1 MNNYF
6 LERNN
11 KNILKLM
18 KIAKNLPDYCQDFFI
33 GIENNTTP
41 LTRVNYAKDLHIFF
55 IYLKEY
61 KFFKNNT
68 LDITLND
75 LNSLKAR
82 DIEQYLNYLT
92 YYELNGQTRTN
103 NEKGKSRKLAT
114 LRSFFKYLYNRDKL
128 SENVVSKID
137 TPKLHSKEII
147 RLETDEVV
155 KILDEAENQSK
166 LTKKQQSLKGKTSIR
181 DFAILSLLLGTG
193 IRVSEC
199 VGLNVNDVDLDN
211 YAFRIT
217 RKGGNQVVLYF
228 SEEVATALTEWL
240 EKRNLLLDGKE
251 EPALFISLQ
260 KKRICV
266 RAVENIVKKYAQIAA
281 PLKKISPH
289 KLRSTY
295 GTNLY
300 RETQDIYVVA
310 EVLGHK
316 DVNTT
321 KRHYAAISEDIKRKA
336 ADKVKLR

>member
-1 MNNYF
+1 MNSYF
-6 LERNN
+6 YERNN
-11 KNILKLM
+11 IQILKLENILK
-18 KIAKNLPDYCQDFFI
+18 KLPEYCRDYFI
-33 GIENNTTP
+33 GIEYNTTP
-41 LTRVNYAKDLHIFF
+41 LTRINYAKDLEIFF
-55 IYLKEY
+55 SFLKKN
-61 KFFKNNT
+61 KFHKAIV
-68 LDITLND
+68 DISVDN
-75 LNSLKAR
+75 LNSLKTR
-82 DIEQYLNYLT
+82 DIELFINYLS
-92 YYELNGQTRTN
+92 YYEFNGKTRTN
-103 NEKGKSRKLAT
+103 TEKGKSRKLAT
-114 LRSFFKYLYNRDKL
+114 LRSFFKYLYNHDILK
-128 SENVVSKID
+128 ENIVSKID

-147 RLETDEVV
+147 RLEVDEVV
-155 KILDEAENQSK
+155 KILDEAENQTRLS
-166 LTKKQQSLKGKTSIR
+166 KKQQSLKNKISVR

-199 VGLNVNDVDLDN
+199 VGINLSDLDLEN
-211 YAFRIT
+211 YAFRVT

-228 SEEVATALTEWL
+228 SEEVAIALSEWL
-240 EKRNLLLDGKE
+240 EKRTILLNGLE
-251 EPALFISLQ
+251 EDALFISLQ

-266 RAVENIVKKYAQIAA
+266 RAVENIVKKYAKIAA

-321 KRHYAAISEDIKRKA
+321 KKHYAAISEDIKRKA